1 MQDQNQFFSEQT
13 PVLFIPETMQI
24 MNFRHITL
32 MLYQQIT
39 YAYHPGDRTP

>member
-13 PVLFIPETMQI
+13 TVLFIPETMQI

-32 MLYQQIT
+32 MLYHQIT